1 MHEIHLSHQDKALRY
16 QELLPQIRSLI
27 EDETDM
33 TANLA
38 NVSAALK
45 EAFGFFWVGFYMV
58 RPSVAAGDT
67 GSAYGVRFRGRW
79 HVPVLLTAVGC
90 AARPGK
96 RAGA

>member
-27 EDETDM
+27 EDETDL

-45 EAFGFFWVGFYMV
+45 EAFGW
-58 RPSVAAGDT
+58 
-67 GSAYGVRFRGRW
+67 W
-79 HVPVLLTAVGC
+79 HVPVLLMAVGC
-90 AARPGK
+90 AVRPGK
-96 RAGA
+96 RGGVS

>member
-27 EDETDM
+27 EDEIDL

-45 EAFGFFWVGFYMV
+45 EAFGF
-58 RPSVAAGDT
+58 
-67 GSAYGVRFRGRW
+67 
-79 HVPVLLTAVGC
+79 L
-90 AARPGK
+90 
-96 RAGA
+96 